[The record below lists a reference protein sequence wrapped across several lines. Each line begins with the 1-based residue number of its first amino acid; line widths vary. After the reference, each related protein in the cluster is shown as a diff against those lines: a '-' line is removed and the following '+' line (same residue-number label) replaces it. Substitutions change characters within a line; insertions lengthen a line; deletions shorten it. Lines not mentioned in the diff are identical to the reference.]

1 MAEHAFPYPAADITV
16 APLGEA
22 FSSAFPSSARRV
34 ISREWPPPQTE
45 YLRVYL
51 KEMGCQT
58 VVVEHH
64 YVDRVFM
71 HDNAIFYARN
81 LRSYPNF
88 TKRMHFFKG
97 AFGQQDWKTLI
108 AKAGAGERGT
118 VQANLQEQ
126 YLGFSVVRPLP
137 DSPVGR
143 TLLPAYPSRAPAD
156 TKSLFPVL
164 RRHRAHL
171 AGFDLVVEGV
181 PFQQQDQGVSAC
193 ATTALWS
200 SLDSVSAIEETSG
213 ISPAS
218 ITEAAT
224 RYPLQEGRPFP
235 SEGLTVRQ
243 LCEATRAAG
252 FSPIVIRGTNLMN
265 DRLQLLSYL
274 DSSLSPVLALIST
287 KDGATGHAVAAVGY
301 RAGDLPPR
309 TDPSLSFQDW
319 SNCLRGVYIHDDRL
333 GPYAFAELSPLTD
346 SRSGVVRTRVAIEWP
361 DKTPDVDWFLYA
373 MVIPVPLKL
382 RLTATRMRHVG
393 LFAAETLGVA
403 LKEPRTTLH
412 CRYEPA
418 RRYTSRCYEFGLSSD
433 GLYALTCQT
442 ALSRLVGIAEIAG
455 PDGPLMDLLLDT
467 TEASAEPAVIACV
480 KRGALRDVGL
490 LRSFADY
497 FGAASI
503 A

>member
-1 MAEHAFPYPAADITV
+1 MAEHAFPYPVADIVV
-16 APLGEA
+16 APLAEA
-22 FSSAFPSSARRV
+22 FSAVFPSSPRRV
-34 ISREWPPPQTE
+34 ISQQWPPPQTE

-58 VVVEHH
+58 VVVEQH

-97 AFGQQDWKTLI
+97 AFGFQDWKALI
-108 AKAGAGERGT
+108 AKAGAGQRGT
-118 VQANLQEQ
+118 VQGKLQEQ

-143 TLLPAYPSRAPAD
+143 TLLPAHASRAPGG
-156 TKSLFPVL
+156 TSSQFPTV
-164 RRHRAHL
+164 RRHHAHL
-171 AGFDLVVEGV
+171 AGFDLAVEGA

-200 SLDSVSAIEETSG
+200 SLDSVSAVEETSG
-213 ISPAS
+213 ASPAS

-252 FSPIVIRGTNLMN
+252 FSPIVIRGTNLAD

-274 DSSLSPVLALIST
+274 DSRLSPVLALIST
-287 KDGATGHAVAAVGY
+287 KSATTGHAVAAVGY
-301 RAGDLPPR
+301 RSGDLPPR
-309 TDPSLSFQDW
+309 TDPNLSFQDW
-319 SNCLRGVYIHDDRL
+319 SNCVRGVYIHDDRL

-346 SRSGVVRTRVAIEWP
+346 RTSGMVRTRVAIEWP
-361 DKTPDVDWFLYA
+361 DKIPDEDWFLYA
-373 MVIPVPLKL
+373 MVIPVPLKM
-382 RLTATRMRHVG
+382 RLTATRMRRIG
-393 LFAAETLGVA
+393 LLAAQTLGVA
-403 LKEPRTTLH
+403 LNEPKTTLH

-418 RRYTSRCYEFGLSSD
+418 RRYTAGCYEFGLTPE
-433 GLYALTCQT
+433 GLYTLTCQT
-442 ALSRLVGIAEIAG
+442 ALSRLVGVAKIEG
-455 PDGPLMDLLLDT
+455 PSGPLMDLLLDT
-467 TEASAEPAVIACV
+467 TEANAEPAVIACV
-480 KRGALRDVGL
+480 KRGALTDLGL

-497 FGAASI
+497 FGATAI

>member
-1 MAEHAFPYPAADITV
+1 LAEHAFPYPAADIAV
-16 APLGEA
+16 APLAEA
-22 FSSAFPSSARRV
+22 FCGVFPSSPRRV
-34 ISREWPPPQTE
+34 ISQQWPPQQTE

-58 VVVEHH
+58 VVVEQH

-97 AFGQQDWKTLI
+97 AFGHQDWKALI
-108 AKAGAGERGT
+108 AKAGAGECGT
-118 VQANLQEQ
+118 VQAMLQEQ

-143 TLLPAYPSRAPAD
+143 TLLPAHASRAPVD
-156 TKSLFPVL
+156 TKSRFPTV

-171 AGFDLVVEGV
+171 AGFDLAVEGV

-200 SLDSVSAIEETSG
+200 SLDSVSAVEETSG
-213 ISPAS
+213 ASPAS

-252 FSPIVIRGTNLMN
+252 FSPIVIRGTNLAD

-287 KDGATGHAVAAVGY
+287 KNGATGHAVAAVGF
-301 RAGDLPPR
+301 RSGDLPPR
-309 TDPSLSFQDW
+309 TDPNLSYQDW
-319 SNCLRGVYIHDDRL
+319 SNCVRGVYIHDDRL

-346 SRSGVVRTRVAIEWP
+346 RGSGTVRTRVAIEWP
-361 DKTPDVDWFLYA
+361 DKTPDEEWLLYA
-373 MVIPVPLKL
+373 MVIPVPLKM
-382 RLTATRMRHVG
+382 RLTATRMRRIG
-393 LFAAETLGVA
+393 LLAAQTLGVA
-403 LKEPRTTLH
+403 LNEPKTTLH

-418 RRYTSRCYEFGLSSD
+418 RRYTSRCYEFGLSPE
-433 GLYALTCQT
+433 GLYMLTCQT
-442 ALSRLVGIAEIAG
+442 ALSRLGGMAEIAG
-455 PDGPLMDLLLDT
+455 PNGPLMDVLLDT
-467 TEASAEPAVIACV
+467 TEANSEPAVIACV
-480 KRGALRDVGL
+480 KRGALKDLGL

-497 FGAASI
+497 FGATAI